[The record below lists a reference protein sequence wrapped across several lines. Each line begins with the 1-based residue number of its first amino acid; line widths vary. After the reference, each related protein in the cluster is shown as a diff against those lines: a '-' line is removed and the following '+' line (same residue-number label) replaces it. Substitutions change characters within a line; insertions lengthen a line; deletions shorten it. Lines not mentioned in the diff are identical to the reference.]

1 MFAPQLHS
9 KSCKEADAMTVS
21 TISEHHDDEILA
33 PGFSDDALEL
43 AAEIS
48 PLNRASIMA
57 TFNDPTQLC
66 C

>member
-1 MFAPQLHS
+1 VSAPQPHCEF
-9 KSCKEADAMTVS
+9 CKEADAMAVS
-21 TISEHHDDEILA
+21 TIFEDRDDEILA

-48 PLNRASIMA
+48 PINRASIMA

>member
-1 MFAPQLHS
+1 LQIRQ
-9 KSCKEADAMTVS
+9 EADAMTIS
-21 TISEHHDDEILA
+21 TISEQRDDEILA
-33 PGFSDDALEL
+33 PGFSDEALEL

-48 PLNRASIMA
+48 PINRASIMA